1 MRAARRARS
10 VDGVDTQPHIV
21 RSKLAVVGLAVA
33 SLAGPASS
41 YAGQASLHS
50 GACYGS
56 GWQRRAGGISEMVS
70 CGSHGVSGARAQ
82 FVKAVTRPVYQPFLW
97 QLPH

>member
-1 MRAARRARS
+1 MWLHRRARS
-10 VDGVDTQPHIV
+10 VDGMNMQPHIV

-33 SLAGPASS
+33 SLAVPAPSS
-41 YAGQASLHS
+41 AGQVRLHS

-56 GWQRRAGGISEMVS
+56 AWQHRFGGISEMVS

-82 FVKAVTRPVYQPFLW
+82 FVKAVTRPVDPGLGAS
-97 QLPH
+97 PS